1 MPTKKKRQQHLAEN
15 LPATMTTEEVCP
27 AVFTAQQVK
36 DKRPEVYA
44 KVVQGLVEGMTVRAM
59 KKKFQVSHNII
70 AVIRTREA
78 KVIESSRAVLKG
90 LVGVAAQATVERYLE
105 KIEAD
110 EIPAGVLP
118 IACGIML
125 DKAARDAGEPT
136 QTIKVERAVTLD
148 QVKAEL
154 DAMKKA
160 EVVEAEVE
168 ILEPKPDA

>member
-1 MPTKKKRQQHLAEN
+1 MAEN
-15 LPATMTTEEVCP
+15 LPATMTTEEICP
-27 AVFTAQQVK
+27 SVITAQQVK
-36 DKRPEVYA
+36 LKRPEVYA
-44 KVVQGLVEGMTVRAM
+44 KVVQGLVEGMTVRSM
-59 KKKFQVSHNII
+59 KKKFKISHNVI

-78 KVIESSRAVLKG
+78 EVIQSSRAVLKG
-90 LVGVAAQATVERYLE
+90 LTAVAAQATVERFLE

-118 IACGIML
+118 IACGILL
-125 DKAARDAGEPT
+125 DKAARDAGEAT

-154 DAMKKA
+154 EAMKKA

-168 ILEPKPDA
+168 ILEPKPDG

>member
-1 MPTKKKRQQHLAEN
+1 
-15 LPATMTTEEVCP
+15 
-27 AVFTAQQVK
+27 
-36 DKRPEVYA
+36 
-44 KVVQGLVEGMTVRAM
+44 M
-59 KKKFQVSHNII
+59 KKKFKISHNII

-78 KVIESSRAVLKG
+78 EVIESSRAVLKG
-90 LVGVAAQATVERYLE
+90 LTAVAAQATVERFLE

-118 IACGIML
+118 IACGILL
-125 DKAARDAGEPT
+125 DKAARDAGEAT

-154 DAMKKA
+154 EAMRKA